1 MGLTGHRCIRVRL
14 FSGVMMATIEGTVAI
29 DGDSTWSAVGGFLF
43 DETSFLLGGSG
54 WIATVIR
61 KSAAAPSALVGN
73 SDLASTA
80 VRIVPAG
87 VSMPGLAGG
96 DPSAATLLLKGLST
110 LDGGSGASSSS
121 SAKYAAVAALLGES
135 AVPANARRLVPITA
149 SIAGAALFAATSESD
164 MNAIVAIAT
173 NSALIVDPTKVTVPN
188 LSRGH
193 QVPSTAPPPTI
204 PTLRIVPPAPP
215 PPSYSV
221 TPAANRNRRREE
233 R

>member
-1 MGLTGHRCIRVRL
+1 VGLTGHRCIRVRL

-73 SDLASTA
+73 SDLASNA

-87 VSMPGLAGG
+87 VSMPGLA
-96 DPSAATLLLKGLST
+96 
-110 LDGGSGASSSS
+110 GASSSS